1 LISSTGLKGL
11 AEDSGGDLD
20 AGRSEAVQCLVGTR
34 MEGNQELR
42 EVLILVDP
50 RLFVEARM
58 EEAQEA
64 RGGPNAGRFEG
75 RKWTLEWKRIGS

>member
-1 LISSTGLKGL
+1 
-11 AEDSGGDLD
+11 
-20 AGRSEAVQCLVGTR
+20 

-64 RGGPNAGRFEG
+64 RGGPNTGRFEG